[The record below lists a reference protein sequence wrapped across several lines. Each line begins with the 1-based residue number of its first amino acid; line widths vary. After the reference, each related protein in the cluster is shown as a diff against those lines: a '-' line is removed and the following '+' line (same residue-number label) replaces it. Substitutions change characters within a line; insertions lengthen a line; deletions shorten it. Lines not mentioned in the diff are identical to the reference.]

1 MPLAPRRARRARRA
15 RSSGA
20 GLKVV
25 AQAGVLTFV
34 VGGSVAFAQASAE
47 APEPTSAATVAAVAD
62 LTERSREVASRSSA
76 RTQNLTVVLRGEKT
90 AVSTAAATVGAA
102 LTELGVV
109 LADDEAVSVDP
120 TTPVAEGMEVVVD
133 TVERTT
139 VTEVEVVEHDSQEK
153 PDDALVEGTKIVE
166 TSGRD
171 GRSSVTYIVE
181 KVGGAVVSRTP
192 VTSVVESEVRDEVV
206 RVGTLKLPDAGAK
219 VLSPSQARA
228 LAKSMVADRGWDGEQ
243 FACLDKLWTKE
254 SNWRVTAANSS
265 SGAYGIPQAYPG
277 SKMGSVAADWRT
289 NAKTQIT
296 WGLGYVSGRYGTP
309 CAAWNHSQA
318 RGWY

>member
-1 MPLAPRRARRARRA
+1 
-15 RSSGA
+15 
-20 GLKVV
+20 V
-25 AQAGVLTFV
+25 GVLTFV
-34 VGGSVAFAQASAE
+34 VTGSVAFAQASAE
-47 APEPTSAATVAAVAD
+47 PPAPTDGETAAAVAA
-62 LTERSREVASRSSA
+62 LTERSREVASRSA
-76 RTQNLTVVLRGEKT
+76 GRTQTLTVVLRGEPT
-90 AVSTAAATVGAA
+90 TVSTAAATVGAA

-120 TTPVAEGMEVVVD
+120 TAPVVEGMKVVVD
-133 TVERTT
+133 DVERST
-139 VTEVEVVEHDSQEK
+139 VTEVQVVEHESEEQ
-153 PDDALVEGTKIVE
+153 PDAALVEGTKIVE
-166 TSGRD
+166 TPGRD

-181 KVGGAVVSRTP
+181 KVAGTVVSRTP
-192 VTSVVESEVRDEVV
+192 VTSVVESEVQDEVV
-206 RVGTLKLPDAGAK
+206 RVGTLKIPDAGAK

-228 LAKSMVADRGWDGEQ
+228 LARSMLADRGWDGEQ

-277 SKMGSVAADWRT
+277 TKMGSVAPDWRT

-296 WGLGYVSGRYGTP
+296 WGLGYIAGRFGTP